1 MKILQSSTFDALGWL
16 HAKVGVAPGSNACV
30 EVSQM
35 ISSIVGLVFVPATSG
50 DDAFPLDQVRFSHG
64 LSLASPSVDEKM
76 VWPSPIEPT
85 IINER

>member
-1 MKILQSSTFDALGWL
+1 M
-16 HAKVGVAPGSNACV
+16 KVGVAPGSNACV

-64 LSLASPSVDEKM
+64 LSLAVPSVDEKM
-76 VWPSPIEPT
+76 VCPSPIDPT
-85 IINER
+85 ITNER